1 MWIKLIHTHFTS
13 HYYAFHFLKF
23 QQEYLTR
30 VLCTFFFQR
39 IKKTIYDAFS
49 YLPHD
54 FNIVWLWWCSHTL
67 NQISASFLCLA
78 FFFHILKS
86 CTVRLLKRLFEINY
100 TPFAKKKIHK
110 TLPSLFNSSMHRDP
124 SYLLY
129 SIFYPETRTTTTILE
144 YFSRNHE
151 FQAHLI
157 CNFTTFTCV
166 SFITTTTTT
175 KKWL

>member
-23 QQEYLTR
+23 LQEYLTR
-30 VLCTFFFQR
+30 VWCTFFFQR

-67 NQISASFLCLA
+67 NQISACFLCLA
-78 FFFHILKS
+78 FFSHFKKLHSTFIEKAFWNKLH
-86 CTVRLLKRLFEINY
+86 TVRE
-100 TPFAKKKIHK
+100 KKIHK

-157 CNFTTFTCV
+157 CNFTTFTCM
-166 SFITTTTTT
+166 SFITTTTT